1 MRCPPRGKLQV
12 LDFLGMGDVVSVPT
26 VLPTSRV
33 SLRAITN
40 ASLVVLDSPESS
52 ETVVFQDYWTF
63 LMARCT
69 NQLTR
74 TYVHQLMIGRLET
87 EPRVGPLAL
96 RSAHRDTRATT
107 VALPMSRDDIADYL
121 VINCDT

>member
-1 MRCPPRGKLQV
+1 V

-87 EPRVGPLAL
+87 EPRVGPRAEE
-96 RSAHRDTRATT
+96 RPQGHARNNSGASDVSRRHRR
-107 VALPMSRDDIADYL
+107 LPCHQL
-121 VINCDT
+121 